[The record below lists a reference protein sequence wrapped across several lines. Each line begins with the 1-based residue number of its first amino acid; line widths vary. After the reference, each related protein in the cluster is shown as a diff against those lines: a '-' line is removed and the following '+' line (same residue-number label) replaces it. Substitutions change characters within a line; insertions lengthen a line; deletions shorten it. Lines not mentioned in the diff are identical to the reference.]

1 MISVIIL
8 AIIQALTE
16 FIPVSS
22 SGHLI
27 AAEELTSLTSSLALD
42 VALHFGTLLALLVYF
57 GPRIKSILTDL
68 KGNQGLLI
76 NLVLTSIPAAA
87 LGFFLEDVFAED
99 ARALGVVIVMMATVG
114 FIMLFSETAFKVNKR
129 IKKIEQIKPSSAFI
143 IGLGQ
148 ALALIPGTSRSG
160 ITMLAGKQT
169 GLSNKLAAEYAF
181 LAGIPVIAGATLK
194 VFVDPDTNA
203 VLQDEPL
210 RVLVGV
216 VVAAVVGLFALR
228 FLIQYLSEKGL
239 RVFGWYRLALAA
251 VLFVI
256 WINQ

>member
-27 AAEELTSLTSSLALD
+27 VAEELTALSSSLALD
-42 VALHFGTLLALLVYF
+42 VALHSGTLLALLVYF
-57 GPRIKSILTDL
+57 ATRIKQMVFSAGTQKSLISALILTSL
-68 KGNQGLLI
+68 
-76 NLVLTSIPAAA
+76 PAAA
-87 LGFFLEDVFAED
+87 IGFLFGDVFEQD
-99 ARALGVVIVMMATVG
+99 ARSLGVVIVMMASVG
-114 FIMLFSETAFKVNKR
+114 FLMLFSETAFTVNKK
-129 IKKIEQIKPSSAFI
+129 IKNINQISLANAFF

-160 ITMLAGKQT
+160 ATMLAGKQM

-194 VFVDPDTNA
+194 VFLDPDTNA
-203 VLQDEPL
+203 VLREEPL
-210 RVLVGV
+210 RVLVGIL
-216 VVAAVVGLFALR
+216 VAALVGLFALR

-239 RVFGWYRLALAA
+239 RVFGVYRLALATI
-251 VLFVI
+251 LLII

>member
-1 MISVIIL
+1 MLSVIIL

-27 AAEELTSLTSSLALD
+27 AAEELTSLTSSLSVD
-42 VALHFGTLLALLVYF
+42 VALHFGTLLALVVYF
-57 GPRIKSILTDL
+57 APKLNEMLQNFKKSSFLIK
-68 KGNQGLLI
+68 
-76 NLVLTSIPAAA
+76 NLVLTSLPAAII
-87 LGFFLEDVFAED
+87 GFFFDDILSSDT
-99 ARALGVVIVMMATVG
+99 RSLGVVIVMMATVG
-114 FIMLFSETAFKVNKR
+114 FVMLFSETRFPVNKKL
-129 IKKIEQIKPSSAFI
+129 KKVEDISHINAYV

-160 ITMLAGKQT
+160 ITMLAGKQV

-181 LAGIPVIAGATLK
+181 LAGIPIIAGASLK
-194 VFVDPDTNA
+194 VFIDPETNQ
-203 VLQDEPL
+203 VLQDQFWQT
-210 RVLVGV
+210 LVGV
-216 VVAAVVGLFALR
+216 VVAFVVGLFALR
-228 FLIQYLSEKGL
+228 FLIKYLSEKGL

-251 VLFVI
+251 VLFII